1 MRPRAGFSLTEMMA
15 TVLILGLV
23 AAFSVPAVN
32 KYLTGWNLQTGRN
45 TVVSELK
52 LLRQKAISRG
62 QSLRVW
68 FSPGSDMY
76 WFFNPTTSSWTL
88 YRLPNRVTFATVS
101 FTGIGA
107 GPYDTYMEPDGR
119 SRCAGRI
126 VLRNAAGVRD
136 TVDVNYSG
144 WVGRP

>member
-15 TVLILGLV
+15 TVLILGMI

-52 LLRQKAISRG
+52 LLRQKAITRG

-76 WFFNPTTSSWTL
+76 WFQNPTTSVWTM
-88 YRLPNRVTFATVS
+88 YRLPNRVTFATVY
-101 FTGIGA
+101 FTS

-119 SRCAGRI
+119 SRRAGRI
-126 VLRNAAGVRD
+126 VLCNAAGARD
-136 TVDVNYSG
+136 TVDVDLSG